1 MDNNK
6 KTLNKVYDRVIIK
19 RMLAFA
25 RPYWF
30 LFLIALILILAVTGA
45 SLARPYLTKV
55 GIDKYINGALRGEL
69 TGQEASRGIRY
80 LGILFLGLIIA
91 EFAFGYL
98 QRYILELAGKKVIF
112 DIREQVFNHIQHL
125 PLSYFDKQAAGRVVT
140 RVTNDPDAIN
150 EMFSGVMVGFIKS
163 MVEMIAIII
172 IMFRLSP
179 RLTMVSF
186 TVLPLIVVASILF
199 RRSARRVWQRI
210 RAKLSA
216 INAFLAEHIAG
227 MRIIQAF
234 NMQQKKYEE
243 FKKINNE
250 YYEAHMKR
258 VIIFGLFR
266 PFMDVVQSLAM
277 ALLLWYGGRN
287 ILAGLLE
294 FGTLYIFVD
303 YIGRFY
309 HPIMELTEQFNTL
322 QSSMVSSERVF
333 NLLDEKPEENIKGKM
348 LDYSEA
354 RDDIRVKTESGIEGQ
369 REDEEEFKIEGEIE
383 FKNVWFAYIDEN
395 WVLKDI
401 SFKIKP
407 GESAAF
413 VGATGAGKTSIIS
426 LLCGFYE
433 HQRGEILIDGI
444 DIRDLGKERLR
455 KNIGLVLQDVS
466 LFSGDIATN
475 IGLFGPGYSMEELEA
490 AAKHVNA
497 HDFIT
502 KLTDGYSHEVSE
514 GGTTLSVGQR
524 QLISFARAL
533 IRDPKILVMDE
544 ATSHVDTETEV
555 LIQDALINLMK
566 GRTTIAVAHRLSTIQ
581 NVDKIIV
588 IHKGRIR
595 EMGSHQKLLNNR
607 GLYYN
612 LYRLQYDQDYKAV

>member
-1 MDNNK
+1 MDEDK
-6 KTLNKVYDRVIIK
+6 KTLGQVYDRDLIK

-25 RPYWF
+25 KPYWY
-30 LFLIALILILAVTGA
+30 LFVIALILILALTGA
-45 SLARPYLTKV
+45 SLARPIITKV
-55 GIDKYINGALRGEL
+55 GIDKYISASLNGSISK
-69 TGQEASRGIRY
+69 TEASKGIWN
-80 LGILFLGLIIA
+80 LGIIFFILIIA
-91 EFAFGYL
+91 EFIFGYL
-98 QRYILELAGKKVIF
+98 QHQILELSGKKIIF
-112 DIREQVFNHIQHL
+112 NIREKIFAHVQHL

-140 RVTNDPDAIN
+140 RITNDPDTIN
-150 EMFSGVMVGFIKS
+150 EMFSSVMVGFIRS
-163 MVEMIAIII
+163 IVEMVAIIV
-172 IMFRLSP
+172 IMFALSP
-179 RLTMVSF
+179 HLTLISF
-186 TVLPLIVVASILF
+186 TVLPLIVFASIIF
-199 RRSARRVWQRI
+199 RKTSRKVWQRI

-216 INAFLAEHIAG
+216 INGFLAEHIAG
-227 MRIIQAF
+227 MKIIQIF
-234 NMQQKKYEE
+234 NMQREKYKE
-243 FKKINNE
+243 FEKINRE
-250 YYEAHMKR
+250 FYDAHMKR
-258 VIIFGLFR
+258 VIIFGIFR

-277 ALLLWYGGRN
+277 ALLIWFGGRN
-287 ILAGLLE
+287 ILSGVLE
-294 FGTLYIFVD
+294 FGTLYMFVD

-322 QSSMVSSERVF
+322 QSSLVSAERVF
-333 NLLDEKPEENIKGKM
+333 DLLDQKAEENIESNLLEYDKM
-348 LDYSEA
+348 
-354 RDDIRVKTESGIEGQ
+354 V
-369 REDEEEFKIEGEIE
+369 GEIE
-383 FKNVWFAYIDEN
+383 FKNVWFAYIGDD

-433 HQRGEILIDGI
+433 HQKGQILIDGV
-444 DIRDLGKERLR
+444 DIREIGKEKLR

-475 IGLFGPGYSMEELEA
+475 IRLFEPDITIEEVKEA
-490 AAKHVNA
+490 AKYVNA
-497 HDFIT
+497 HDFIE
-502 KLTDGYSHEVSE
+502 KLYGGYEHEVSE

-544 ATSHVDTETEV
+544 ATSHVDTETEA
-555 LIQDALINLMK
+555 LIQDALIKLMK

-581 NVDKIIV
+581 NVNKIIV

-595 EMGSHQKLLNNR
+595 EVGNHQQLLNNK

-612 LYRLQYDQDYKAV
+612 LYRLQYDQEYRAV